1 MTDSGDEERSPTA
14 DHDSPGDADDAAADI
29 DVSDLLDRAGFDAEE
44 NVLTAR
50 QAEVLA
56 LREQGL
62 RQLDIAERLGTSR
75 ANVSNIEGSARE
87 NIAKASETVSF
98 AESLSA
104 PVRVEIP
111 ADTDLYRVP
120 NLIYD
125 AADEAD
131 VKVSYTAPDL
141 MSLISDR
148 ASAAVKGRN
157 VKKRLF
163 VSVTADGSVQVRQ
176 SSR

>member
-1 MTDSGDEERSPTA
+1 MTDSGSGAGSAGDDES
-14 DHDSPGDADDAAADI
+14 AAAL
-29 DVSDLLDRAGFDAEE
+29 DVDDLLDRAGFDDDES
-44 NVLTAR
+44 VLTRR

-98 AESLSA
+98 AAALSA

-141 MSLISDR
+141 MAVISEQ
-148 ASAAVKGRN
+148 ASAAIKGRN
-157 VKKRLF
+157 VRQRLF
-163 VSVTADGSVQVRQ
+163 VSVTADGSVEVRQ
-176 SSR
+176 SSY